1 MAEKDDAQQN
11 PFTRPGFIVGAVVV
25 AALIVT
31 AIVLAV
37 LNLNRDNDAAP
48 PAPEPSSSAP
58 SSAAPSPEPSG
69 VAGGTSVC
77 GLEGVEMSGNV
88 TTAPAAEWAFVR
100 TVAYPTSPEFGPAD
114 TGSEGYPM
122 CFQHSPQ
129 GALFAAATALAVPA
143 DSALVQPWIGYA
155 LSEGPYRDALL
166 SEVGGNTDSSGVRLQ
181 VVGFRMLSYDGET
194 ARVDLAVRGSS
205 EGTTVTASTVYELIW
220 QDGDWKVNANVA
232 NPFDFATIPDT
243 SGYIPWG
250 A

>member
-1 MAEKDDAQQN
+1 MAEDDDTQQS
-11 PFTRPGFIVGAVVV
+11 PFTRPSFIVGAVVV
-25 AALIVT
+25 AAIIVA
-31 AIVLAV
+31 AIVLTV
-37 LNLNRDNDAAP
+37 LNLNQDDDATPPAP
-48 PAPEPSSSAP
+48 DPSSSATSSAAPEPS
-58 SSAAPSPEPSG
+58 G
-69 VAGGTSVC
+69 DAGGASIC
-77 GLEGVEMSGNV
+77 GLEGVELSGNV

-143 DSALVQPWIGYA
+143 DSALVQPWIDYA
-155 LSEGPYRDALL
+155 LSEGAYREALL

-181 VVGFRMLSYDGET
+181 LVGFRMLSYDGDT

-205 EGTTVTASTVYELIW
+205 EGTTITASTVYELIW
-220 QDGDWKVNANVA
+220 EDGDWKINANVA

-243 SGYIPWG
+243 SGYIAWG

>member
-1 MAEKDDAQQN
+1 MAEDDDTQQSS
-11 PFTRPGFIVGAVVV
+11 FTRPGFIVGAVVV
-25 AALIVT
+25 AAIIVA
-31 AIVLAV
+31 AIILTV
-37 LNLNRDNDAAP
+37 LNLNRDDDAAP
-48 PAPEPSSSAP
+48 PPPDPSSSAT
-58 SSAAPSPEPSG
+58 SNAAPSPEPSG
-69 VAGGTSVC
+69 EGGGASIC
-77 GLEGVEMSGNV
+77 GLEGVELSGTV

-143 DSALVQPWIGYA
+143 DSALVQPWIDYA
-155 LSEGPYRDALL
+155 LSEGAYREALL
-166 SEVGGNTDSSGVRLQ
+166 SEVGGSTDSSGVRLQ
-181 VVGFRMLSYDGET
+181 LVGFRMLSYDDDT

-205 EGTTVTASTVYELIW
+205 EGTTITASTVYELIW
-220 QDGDWKVNANVA
+220 EDGDWKINANVA

-243 SGYIPWG
+243 SGYIAWG